1 MLYQILKLSSRNI
14 PDLPYNII
22 DRLAD
27 DLANQIT
34 VREGLSNYPSV
45 TTDIKRKLKRR
56 AYREFLYRFKRDLK
70 IKWRNNLPVDLKLLL
85 KEDAP
90 PSDN

>member
-1 MLYQILKLSSRNI
+1 M
-14 PDLPYNII
+14 PYNII
-22 DRLAD
+22 NRLAD

-45 TTDIKRKLKRR
+45 TADIKRKLKRR